1 MSDISGSD
9 WKAVEDETL
18 AELEAEQAKYAAEL
32 EELRSAER
40 TSAGLGSSTPNLLA
54 ENEQLRAEL
63 AAMASVSASA
73 SKRRDEED
81 VKAKLAQLSAE
92 NAKLT
97 AALKNG
103 VGLSDLTGVRPSASV
118 LAASRARMAALVSLC
133 AVQALLL
140 LLLAY
145 TYSLHRIG
153 RRAQH
158 AQWQFEHDTKLRI
171 ISDTM

>member
-1 MSDISGSD
+1 MLCRRIGCISSYSYSCRLRRCRTAAE
-9 WKAVEDETL
+9 AVENETL

-40 TSAGLGSSTPNLLA
+40 TAAGSTPNPLA

-63 AAMASVSASA
+63 AAMASLSASA

-97 AALKNG
+97 AALETG
-103 VGLSDLTGVRPSASV
+103 VGLSELTGVRPSASV
-118 LAASRARMAALVSLC
+118 LAALRARMAALVSLC
-133 AVQALLL
+133 AVQARLLL
-140 LLLAY
+140 LLGC
-145 TYSLHRIG
+145 TCSLMNIAPHWNSMLM
-153 RRAQH
+153 AV
-158 AQWQFEHDTKLRI
+158 
-171 ISDTM
+171 